1 MWEQERPTAHAC
13 NMMFVVRGLQLER
26 PRETRTE
33 RFVDDTA
40 RTQCD
45 TTARSRAIPCARA
58 LALHMRP
65 RTILYVCCPL
75 AGRRGCPATVLFSS
89 TMAKRDVEVFEQ
101 QISTFEIENPS

>member
-65 RTILYVCCPL
+65 RTMLCVLSSRGPQRLSGLGTVFQYY
-75 AGRRGCPATVLFSS
+75 GQKRR
-89 TMAKRDVEVFEQ
+89 
-101 QISTFEIENPS
+101 